1 LQIAQGSYH
10 AALRLAGAAA
20 GVLPDLVPGTDAT
33 MRANLRLVYGQP
45 EDRLARRVWTHFAK
59 AFVDCVWFRRLF
71 DPERFDHHF
80 EWVGD
85 ALDHYRSTGARG
97 AVLVTGHFGNWEL
110 MGAAFHFL
118 GIPLSPIVYA
128 DRSGRFAR
136 GIDDW
141 RRSYGQELIPKRN
154 ALPLAMKAV
163 RKGRCVAFMMDQSAG
178 RYGIRIPFLGVPA
191 YTHLAPARLAERLD
205 VPIYAGYS
213 TRLGDGIRYRCHAE
227 VVSREGDAETVTRRI
242 NQILGEYVRACP
254 EQWWWFHRRFKELG
268 KDRRQGVVDAAGRTE
283 RA

>member
-1 LQIAQGSYH
+1 LRIARGTYQS
-10 AALRLAGAAA
+10 ALRLARATAR
-20 GVLPDLVPGTDAT
+20 VLPDLVPGTDAT
-33 MRANLRLVYGQP
+33 MRANLRLVYGDS
-45 EDRLARRVWTHFAK
+45 EDQLAPRVWTHFAK

-71 DPERFDHHF
+71 DPGKFDRHF

-85 ALDHYRSTGARG
+85 AMEHYRNTEQRG

-110 MGAAFHFL
+110 MGAAFHYL

-128 DRSGRFAR
+128 NRTGRFAR
-136 GIDDW
+136 RVDEW
-141 RRSYGQELIPKRN
+141 RRSFGQELIPKRN
-154 ALPLAMKAV
+154 ALALAMKAI
-163 RKGRCVAFMMDQSAG
+163 RKGRCVAFMFDQSAG
-178 RYGIRIPFLGVPA
+178 RYGIQIPFLGVPA

-227 VVSREGDAETVTRRI
+227 TVSREGDAETVTRRL
-242 NQILGEYVRACP
+242 NDILGGYVRACP

-268 KDRRQGVVDAAGRTE
+268 QQRRQGVVDAAGRVE